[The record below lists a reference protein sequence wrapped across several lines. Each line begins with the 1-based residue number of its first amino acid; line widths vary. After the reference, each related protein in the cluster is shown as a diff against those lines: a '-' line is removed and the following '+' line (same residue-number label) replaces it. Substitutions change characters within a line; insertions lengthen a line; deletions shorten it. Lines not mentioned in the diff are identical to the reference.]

1 MAGKGLTTYTP
12 KEASNISTGQIGSV
26 WLDIGKITPEGEK
39 SGTLFQPE
47 NGVIIAITAMQN
59 STFVDL
65 ITEDDTKYVGGTGTG
80 YESGGDTFHLEDNSG
95 SGAMVGVEILK
106 GITIYGRWTGV
117 RVYYNSDADGDSDDG
132 VTDYSRVLCYIGA

>member
-12 KEASNISTGQIGSV
+12 KEASNISTGQLGSV
-26 WLDIGKITPEGEK
+26 LLDTGMITPAGEK

-47 NGVIIAITAMQN
+47 NGVIVAIQTITNA
-59 STFVDL
+59 TFVDL
-65 ITEDDTKYVGGTGTG
+65 ITEDSTKYVGDTGTG

-95 SGAMVGVEILK
+95 SGTMVGIEIPK

-117 RVYYNSDADGDSDDG
+117 RVYFNNDPSDG
-132 VTDYSRVLCYIGA
+132 VVDYSKVLCYIGA